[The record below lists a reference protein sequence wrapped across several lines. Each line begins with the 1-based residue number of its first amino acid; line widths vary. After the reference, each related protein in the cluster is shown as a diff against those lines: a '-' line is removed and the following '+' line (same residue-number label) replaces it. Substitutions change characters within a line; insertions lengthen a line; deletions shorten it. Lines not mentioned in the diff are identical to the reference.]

1 MKEGS
6 SVENVRKYLNFEVIS
21 VNFNSYHFYQEL

>member
-6 SVENVRKYLNFEVIS
+6 SVENVRKCLDFEVIS
-21 VNFNSYHFYQEL
+21 LNFNSYHFCQEL